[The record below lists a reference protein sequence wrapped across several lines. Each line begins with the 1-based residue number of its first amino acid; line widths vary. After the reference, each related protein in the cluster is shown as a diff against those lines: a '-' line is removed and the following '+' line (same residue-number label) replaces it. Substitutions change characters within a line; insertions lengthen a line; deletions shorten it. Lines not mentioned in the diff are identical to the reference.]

1 MRMERSS
8 KWFYLFEFWVFG
20 SADASSLGSV
30 MNFLGHEYVKER
42 TREMEDEITGDEEEG
57 SSEEEDVTVDRS
69 LILRA

>member
-1 MRMERSS
+1 
-8 KWFYLFEFWVFG
+8 
-20 SADASSLGSV
+20 